1 MYYIII
7 VILTFFQ
14 SLLMNWM
21 MGLPVFDASP
31 YTLRLWCNYIAAAM
45 ILWSPM
51 LLTNKRR
58 WTYAFAILLNVWF
71 VGNLI
76 YFRSYGD
83 VLNRWC
89 LQNASNM
96 DGIWNSIIPFLRWG
110 DLFFPCITILW
121 IIISET
127 IRINFFF
134 SLWKR
139 ICLAFIAFL
148 LFCAPQTLIHK
159 KAELPISPFN
169 SYYADLSMG
178 RIWYVHTFGA
188 ITHFANEVINLV
200 VHREEKVTP
209 VREKEITDYIQVPDS
224 IPEQGN
230 LMLIIV
236 ESLEDWTIGLDV
248 NGQEVTPNI
257 NRLVDDPKTG
267 HYPMIAQ
274 VKEGKSSDARL
285 IAFNGLLPICNGAA
299 SMRYAANTYPSLVK
313 YSYSCTKQMYAS
325 SRGHSWN
332 FEMNSNSYGFDSLYA
347 DIASDGI
354 MANIVNHTIAKSPTP
369 FIISICTMASHS
381 PFLEFADSSSL
392 DITNSNYDETK
403 TRYLR
408 CVHYTDS
415 AIGCVI
421 NTILTD
427 ATLANNTRIVITGD
441 HPIFDLITP
450 VPFIIYDP
458 FMSPVAVS
466 RPLYQIDIYTTLVER
481 MHIATPWRG
490 LGKNIA
496 DSCAYTKEEM
506 KALETLSDRLIRT
519 NYFSDGFVVCAH

>member
-1 MYYIII
+1 MYYIILVLLTFLQI
-7 VILTFFQ
+7 VIA
-14 SLLMNWM
+14 NWM
-21 MGLPVFDASP
+21 MGLPVFDTSP

-58 WTYAFAILLNVWF
+58 WTYVLAIILNVWF

-178 RIWYVHTFGA
+178 RVWYLHTFGA
-188 ITHFANEVINLV
+188 ITHFANETVNLLA
-200 VHREEKVTP
+200 RREGNITPIAEEKLAGYTQ
-209 VREKEITDYIQVPDS
+209 TPDS
-224 IPEQGN
+224 VTEQGN
-230 LMLIIV
+230 LLIIIF
-236 ESLEDWTIGLDV
+236 ESLEDWTIGLQV

-257 NRLVDDPKTG
+257 NRLVAHPMTG
-267 HYPMIAQ
+267 HYPITAQ
-274 VKEGKSSDARL
+274 VKEGKSSDAQL
-285 IAFNGLLPICNGAA
+285 SIFNGLLPIQNGAA
-299 SMRYAANTYPSLVK
+299 SMRYSTNTYPSFVK
-313 YSYSCTKQMYAS
+313 YSQARSKKLFAAYSYHMWNQQMNALA
-325 SRGHSWN
+325 
-332 FEMNSNSYGFDSLYA
+332 YGFDTLFA
-347 DIASDGI
+347 EDVSDCTI
-354 MANIVNHTIAKSPTP
+354 MDSVISSHVYYERP
-369 FIISICTMASHS
+369 FILTAITMASHS
-381 PFLEFADSSSL
+381 PFTKYADSSSL
-392 DITNSNYDETK
+392 SISTTEYNDTHV
-403 TRYLR
+403 RYLK

-415 AIGCVI
+415 AIGRVI
-421 NTILTD
+421 DSIMED
-427 ATLANNTRIVITGD
+427 STLASTTRIVITGD